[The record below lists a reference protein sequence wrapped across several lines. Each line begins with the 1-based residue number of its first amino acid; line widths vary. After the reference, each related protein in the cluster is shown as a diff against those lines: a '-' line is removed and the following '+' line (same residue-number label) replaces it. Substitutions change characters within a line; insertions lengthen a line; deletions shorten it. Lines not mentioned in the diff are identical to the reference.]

1 MTPFIDESGSIDTD
15 EVWLEVV
22 PLAKLVGLFVGI
34 AIVPAALAFLGA
46 GPGTIGVLLSLV
58 SQFVLAVGAGIV
70 LMYVVARGID
80 LADRAAPVEADEAE
94 ED

>member
-1 MTPFIDESGSIDTD
+1 MMPFIDETGALDTD
-15 EVWLEVV
+15 EVWVEVV

-34 AIVPAALAFLGA
+34 ALVPLAIVFIGA
-46 GPGTIGVLLSLV
+46 GSSALGGLLTVLA
-58 SQFVLAVGAGIV
+58 QFVLAVGAGIV

-80 LADRAAPVEADEAE
+80 LSDRSVSAEAGDG